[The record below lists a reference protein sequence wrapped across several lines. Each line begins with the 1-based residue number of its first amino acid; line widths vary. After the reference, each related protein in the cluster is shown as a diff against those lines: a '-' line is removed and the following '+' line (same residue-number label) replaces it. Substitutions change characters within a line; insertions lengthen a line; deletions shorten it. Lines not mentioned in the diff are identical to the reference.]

1 MFPRAFVKP
10 ALILALLVV
19 MAGSNHPVASSPRE
33 SHFSYLPISFTP
45 ICSSYA
51 ASTTLTPSKTTV
63 HSGETFTVEV
73 MLENTGCVALGR
85 PIYEIDMQSEQQP
98 TPVTI
103 AMEVHHFSVP
113 PRGLDSIELPISL
126 SDAGDVT
133 LTAVVT
139 FEVHYD
145 SGPPV
150 WGRSESQPVSITV
163 TP

>member
-10 ALILALLVV
+10 VLILALFAV
-19 MAGSNHPVASSPRE
+19 MLGSSYPVASSPQE
-33 SHFSYLPISFTP
+33 SHFSYLPISLKPACF
-45 ICSSYA
+45 SYA
-51 ASTTLTPSKTTV
+51 ASTILLPSKTTV
-63 HSGETFTVEV
+63 PAGETFTVEV
-73 MLENTGCVALGR
+73 NLENTGCVALGR
-85 PIYEIDMQSEQQP
+85 PIYEINMRSEQQP

-103 AMEVHHFSVP
+103 VMEVHHFSVP
-113 PRGLDSIELPISL
+113 PRGLDSIDLPISL
-126 SDAGDVT
+126 SDASDVT